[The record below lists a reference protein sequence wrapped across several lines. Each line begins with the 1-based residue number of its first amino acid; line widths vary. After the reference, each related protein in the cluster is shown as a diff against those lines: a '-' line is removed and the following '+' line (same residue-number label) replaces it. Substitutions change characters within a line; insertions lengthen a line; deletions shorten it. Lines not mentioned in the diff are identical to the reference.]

1 MENYVELFISEFEQ
15 YIKQLNHHLLV
26 LERDPRAS
34 ASVSEVFRIFHTI
47 KGMAQTM
54 GYDTLSNLSHRTEDL
69 LSESKKTGE
78 IKSHVTNLLFVIVD
92 AFAQSAEAL
101 RVKQVLPPV
110 DDLLEAIEKIQ
121 RGEAFHLRKDGVS
134 TDRVPEVRIK
144 MKKLDTLF
152 NLTNELTISRSR
164 LAALVQKIDDEQLSN
179 LGETIAMMISSL
191 QDEVMKLRMLPL
203 SGVFEFF
210 PRWFRDE
217 TKRMNKDVE
226 LVIVGA
232 HIEVDRS
239 IIDQLKE
246 PLMHLIRNALDHGI
260 ADSKGKTE
268 VRNRIEMRAVRERDR
283 ILVSVAD
290 NGKGIDVEE
299 VKQKAVKQGIV
310 SKEDAEHYSEYDVYR
325 LLTHP
330 EFSTRDTVSTMSGR
344 GMGLDIVV
352 MTAERLGGRLLI
364 TSKLGVGTCFTLDL
378 PLSMAIVRAMVVHI
392 NGQRFALPLTYV
404 KETMYIDDT
413 IINRVYH
420 RELLPLRDEILPL
433 VRLSE
438 RLGCAGSSGRKSLV
452 VIEHAGKRRGFITDS
467 IVDEEEIV
475 VKQLDTLLES
485 SLYSG
490 CSIYADGQPILILD
504 PRGFV

>member
-1 MENYVELFISEFEQ
+1 MENYIELFISEFEQ

-26 LERDPRAS
+26 LERNPRAS
-34 ASVSEVFRIFHTI
+34 ESVSEVFRIFHTI

-69 LSESKKTGE
+69 LSGSKKTGE
-78 IKSHVTNLLFVIVD
+78 VKAYVTDLLFVIVD
-92 AFAQSAEAL
+92 VLAQFAEAL
-101 RVKQVLPPV
+101 RTKHVLPQV
-110 DDLLEAIEKIQ
+110 DDLLEAIEKVQ
-121 RGEAFHLRKDGVS
+121 RGESFHLCKGGVR
-134 TDRVPEVRIK
+134 TERVPEVRIK
-144 MKKLDTLF
+144 MQKLDTLF

-164 LAALVQKIDDEQLSN
+164 LAALSQDIDDERLSN
-179 LGETIAMMISSL
+179 LGEAIARMISSL

-226 LVIVGA
+226 FVIVGA
-232 HIEVDRS
+232 NIEVDRS

-260 ADSKGKTE
+260 AETKGKA
-268 VRNRIEMRAVRERDR
+268 RDRIEMYAVRERDR
-283 ILVSVAD
+283 ILISVAD
-290 NGKGIDVEE
+290 NGKGIDIEE

-310 SKEDAEHYSEYDVYR
+310 SKEEVEHYSDYDVYR

-330 EFSTRDTVSTMSGR
+330 EFSTRDAVSTMSGR

-352 MTAERLGGRLLI
+352 KTAERLGGRLLI

-404 KETMYIDDT
+404 KETMYVDST
-413 IINRVYH
+413 IIKRVYH

-438 RLGCAGSSGRKSLV
+438 RLGCGNLPGRKSLV
-452 VIEHAGKRRGFITDS
+452 VIEHAGKRRGFIADS

-475 VKQLDTLLES
+475 VKQLDSLLES